1 MLYIRFSNRFE
12 ILLDALLERMQA
24 AVSGQSAQLGQSVF
38 TPVEVLVPSAAVRR
52 RIELAVADRF
62 GICANV
68 HFSFLAQWLWQQ
80 IGKLVAV
87 PAESP
92 FAPPLLAWRIYE
104 LFAQPALLAENPR
117 LAAYL
122 HEADPAMRMELAS
135 RTAALFDQYLTYR
148 PDWMAQWLQGG
159 APGQRDGDPE
169 TRRQDRRWQKDLW
182 RRIAADLHLQR
193 HHPAE
198 DFFERM
204 AQLDD
209 AGLLAAGLPQR
220 VQVFCPPAIPPLYL
234 EMLRRLGTRI
244 EVELYVQN
252 PCEEYWFEIVDRRRL
267 SYLASRQQD
276 LYQEVGNRLLAA
288 WGKQSQA
295 FIDLLLED
303 EGQAVVAHSVFDA
316 PAEPSLLGQLQAAVL
331 ELRELEPGSVLLDAD
346 DRSIEVHACHTL
358 TRELEVL
365 HDQLLA
371 QFAAADSKNPLRPS
385 EILVVTPNLE
395 QAAPLIDAVFG
406 SVPAAR
412 RIPYAISGRPGSL
425 VNPVARALL
434 DLLALAASRYQA
446 SAVFGLLQQPLIAQ
460 RFGLGAGELDTIRD
474 WLVEAGIHWG
484 IDAGHRTQYGLPKSS
499 QHSFRDGLQRL
510 FLGYALPSAIGLPF
524 HDRVAAGH
532 PEGGAAAALGS
543 FHQFFTQLELLHSEL
558 AEALLPD
565 AWRETLLAML
575 ETFIAVDH
583 ETIDD
588 LREVQHVIGCL
599 ASNMHGGGV
608 KQPVPATLVQSALQG
623 LLDEPTMAGTPTGSV
638 TFAAMASL
646 RALPYRMICVIGM
659 RDGAFPTASR
669 PAEFDLMPPAP
680 RRGDRQRGHEER
692 NLFFDLLLAARE
704 RFYVSYTG
712 NSVRDNASLP
722 PSVLVADLLDYLV
735 PAIAADPHSADSLRA
750 ARARLLLEHPLQPFS
765 ARYFDRAGDPR
776 LASFNDEYCS
786 ALQMRL
792 AAAGQLQE
800 GAAAPDAGIALG
812 GGTPEESESGGE
824 DERDDESS
832 PQPLPPFFVAEL
844 LPPEAEWRTVSMEQL
859 LQFFRNPCSYLLRYR
874 LGIGL
879 AGSVPELADD
889 EPLLPEF
896 SSRRELAAR
905 LLPHLLAGMPTAAVR
920 TLARAGLEYPGGALG
935 QLQLDGE
942 LQALARFAELLRAR
956 TQGACLPPLS
966 RNLDFDLDGEHWQ
979 LQLALGDLRA
989 EGLVRYRYDDAR
1001 AADYLAGWLHH
1012 LFLNAAGC
1020 KGAEPA
1026 THWIARDGAFQFE
1039 AIDDALP
1046 HLRQLLRLYRH
1057 GLCRPLPF
1065 YPKSSWEYVDNKDNI
1080 RSAQAAWHGSMQ
1092 HPYGEERHLAYQL
1105 ALRGGADP
1113 LGPEFERTAKLVYEP
1128 LLRCL
1133 KDPRRP

>member
-1 MLYIRFSNRFE
+1 MLHIRFSNRFE
-12 ILLDALLERMQA
+12 ILLDALLERTQA
-24 AVSGQSAQLGQSVF
+24 EVSAQSAQSVF
-38 TPVEVLVPSAAVRR
+38 TAVEVLVPSAAIRR
-52 RIELAVADRF
+52 RIELAAADRF

-68 HFSFLAQWLWQQ
+68 RFSFLAQWLWQQ

-87 PAESP
+87 PADSP

-122 HEADPAMRMELAS
+122 DEADPAMRMELAS

-148 PDWMAQWLQGG
+148 PDWMAQWLRGV
-159 APGQRDGDPE
+159 ALGQRDGDPD
-169 TRRQDRRWQKDLW
+169 TRRQDRRWQMDVW
-182 RRIAADLHLQR
+182 RRIAADLRLRR

-209 AGLLAAGLPQR
+209 AALLAAGLPQR

-234 EMLRRLGTRI
+234 DMLRRLGTRI

-303 EGQAVVAHSVFDA
+303 EGQAVVSHSVFDA
-316 PAEPSLLGQLQAAVL
+316 PAGASLLGQLQAAVL

-371 QFAAADSKNPLRPS
+371 QFAAPDSSEPLRPS
-385 EILVVTPNLE
+385 DILVVTPDLE

-406 SVPAAR
+406 SVPTAR
-412 RIPYAISGRPGSL
+412 HIPYAISGRPGSL

-460 RFGLGAGELDTIRD
+460 RFGLGAGELDTVRD

-484 IDAGHRTQYGLPKSS
+484 IDADHRTQYGLPKSS

-543 FHQFFTQLELLHSEL
+543 FHQFFTQLELLQRQL
-558 AEALLPD
+558 ADALLPD

-583 ETIDD
+583 DTVDD
-588 LREVQHVIGCL
+588 LREVQRAIGCL

-608 KQPVPATLVQSALQG
+608 SRPVPAALVQSALQD

-646 RALPYRMICVIGM
+646 RALPYRVICVIGM

-735 PAIAADPHSADSLRA
+735 PAVATDPQSADSLRA

-765 ARYFDRAGDPR
+765 ARYFDGAGDAR
-776 LASFNDEYCS
+776 LASFNDEYCR

-792 AAAGQLQE
+792 AAAGAAEQLA
-800 GAAAPDAGIALG
+800 AAAPDAGISGADIEPKPSDG
-812 GGTPEESESGGE
+812 DGDHERDEESP
-824 DERDDESS
+824 R
-832 PQPLPPFFVAEL
+832 QPLPPFFLAEL
-844 LPPEAEWRTVSMEQL
+844 PAPEAEWRMVSMEQL
-859 LQFFRNPCSYLLRYR
+859 LQFFRNPCSYLLRHR
-874 LGIGL
+874 LGIGM
-879 AGSVPELADD
+879 ADSVVELADD

-905 LLPHLLAGMPTAAVR
+905 LLPHLLVGMPAAAVR
-920 TLARAGLEYPGGALG
+920 TLARAGLEYPAGPLG

-942 LQALARFAELLRAR
+942 LQALARFAELLRDKTR
-956 TQGACLPPLS
+956 GACLPPVS
-966 RNLDFDLDGEHWQ
+966 RNLDFELDGEHWQ

-989 EGLVRYRYDDAR
+989 DGLVRYRYDDAR

-1020 KGAEPA
+1020 EGAAPA
-1026 THWIARDGAFQFE
+1026 THWIARDGAFQFD
-1039 AIDDALP
+1039 AVDDALA
-1046 HLRQLLRLYRH
+1046 HLQQLLQLYRH

-1065 YPKSSWEYVDNKDNI
+1065 YPKSSWEYVDKNGNM
-1080 RSAQAAWHGSMQ
+1080 RPTYGVWYGSMQ
-1092 HPYGEERHLAYQL
+1092 RPYGEERHPAYQL

-1128 LLRCL
+1128 LLRFL